1 MAPTT
6 AAVMAGRKRKRNAR
20 LIEDGPFD
28 DADGSADD
36 YDGLILPSKVI
47 PRLKYLFVKNASVM

>member
-1 MAPTT
+1 
-6 AAVMAGRKRKRNAR
+6 MAGRKRKRNAGR

-47 PRLKYLFVKNASVM
+47 PRLKDLFVKNASVM

>member
-1 MAPTT
+1 
-6 AAVMAGRKRKRNAR
+6 MAGRKRKRNAGR

-47 PRLKYLFVKNASVM
+47 PRLN